1 MVLQVQGRVM
11 RTMPGSLDELFESFP
26 EIGEANQQLTSIE
39 HTKMWR
45 DQVSLGLAKV
55 RLG

>member
-45 DQVSLGLAKV
+45 DQVRLGL
-55 RLG
+55 G